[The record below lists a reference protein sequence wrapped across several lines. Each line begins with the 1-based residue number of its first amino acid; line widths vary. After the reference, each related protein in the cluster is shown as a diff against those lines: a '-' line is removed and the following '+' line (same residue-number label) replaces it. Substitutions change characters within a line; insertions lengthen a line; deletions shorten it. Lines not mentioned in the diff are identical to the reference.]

1 MAKILILG
9 SGCPKCRAMEKVF
22 KEAVEQ
28 LGDNHEVIHINDPR
42 EFAKYGVM
50 ITPAAVVNGKVIVA
64 GRVPGLTE
72 AISLLKTELQ
82 IGS

>member
-28 LGDNHEVIHINDPR
+28 LGVDYEVIHVNDPR
-42 EFAKYGVM
+42 EFPKYGVM
-50 ITPAAVVNGKVIVA
+50 ITPAAVVNGKVVFA
-64 GRVPGLTE
+64 GRVPGLPE
-72 AISLLKTELQ
+72 AMGLLKAEF
-82 IGS
+82 